1 MKKQLLVA
9 ASAVTL
15 ALFTLPALSQNLAIV
30 NGKAV
35 PKTRADALTQQLVR
49 SGRPITPDIEAQ
61 IKEEVIAREIFMQE
75 AAKRGLDATEDY
87 RGQLELARQT
97 ILIRELFSDFQK
109 NNPVTDAD
117 IKAEYD
123 ATTWWKRK
131 SRPRPSWPA

>member
-61 IKEEVIAREIFMQE
+61 I
-75 AAKRGLDATEDY
+75 
-87 RGQLELARQT
+87 
-97 ILIRELFSDFQK
+97 
-109 NNPVTDAD
+109 
-117 IKAEYD
+117 
-123 ATTWWKRK
+123 
-131 SRPRPSWPA
+131 